1 MAEIIINISDG
12 NAHEM
17 LTGFVDGSTPAVHES
32 VITAASFFLSDYDAN
47 ITTLNKE
54 TIPMTEM
61 RDIMLSLTKEG
72 KYRGI
77 MQTTRRRGG
86 AHREVASA
94 C

>member
-1 MAEIIINISDG
+1 
-12 NAHEM
+12 M
-17 LTGFVDGSTPAVHES
+17 LTGFVGVATQAIHES
-32 VITAASFFLSDYDAN
+32 FITAASFFLSDYDAN

-54 TIPMTEM
+54 TIPVTEM

-77 MQTTRRRGG
+77 MRTTRLRGD
-86 AHREVASA
+86 AYREVASA

>member
-1 MAEIIINISDG
+1 
-12 NAHEM
+12 M
-17 LTGFVDGSTPAVHES
+17 LTGFVGVSTQTIHES

-54 TIPMTEM
+54 TIPVTEM

-77 MQTTRRRGG
+77 MRTTRLRGD
-86 AHREVASA
+86 AYREVASA

>member
-1 MAEIIINISDG
+1 
-12 NAHEM
+12 M
-17 LTGFVDGSTPAVHES
+17 LTGFVGVSTQTIHES

-54 TIPMTEM
+54 TIPVTEM
-61 RDIMLSLTKEG
+61 RDIMLSLTKEE

-77 MQTTRRRGG
+77 MRTTRLRGD
-86 AHREVASA
+86 AYREVALA

>member
-1 MAEIIINISDG
+1 
-12 NAHEM
+12 M
-17 LTGFVDGSTPAVHES
+17 LTGFVGVSTQTIHES

-54 TIPMTEM
+54 TIPVTEM
-61 RDIMLSLTKEG
+61 RDIMLSLTKAG

-77 MQTTRRRGG
+77 MRTTRLRGD
-86 AHREVASA
+86 AYREVASA

>member
-1 MAEIIINISDG
+1 
-12 NAHEM
+12 M
-17 LTGFVDGSTPAVHES
+17 LTGFVGVSTQTIHES

-77 MQTTRRRGG
+77 MRTTRLRGD
-86 AHREVASA
+86 AYREVALA